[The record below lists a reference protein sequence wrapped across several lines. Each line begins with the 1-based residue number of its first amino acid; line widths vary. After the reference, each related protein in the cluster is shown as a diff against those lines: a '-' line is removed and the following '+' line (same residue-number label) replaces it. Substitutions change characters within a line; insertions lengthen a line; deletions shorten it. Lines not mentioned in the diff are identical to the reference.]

1 MSTFVVFNTGVKDT
15 SHTLFQGVDFQLLE
29 VGAILMPGRK

>member
-1 MSTFVVFNTGVKDT
+1 MTVSLCAGVKDT

-29 VGAILMPGRK
+29 VGVILMPGRK